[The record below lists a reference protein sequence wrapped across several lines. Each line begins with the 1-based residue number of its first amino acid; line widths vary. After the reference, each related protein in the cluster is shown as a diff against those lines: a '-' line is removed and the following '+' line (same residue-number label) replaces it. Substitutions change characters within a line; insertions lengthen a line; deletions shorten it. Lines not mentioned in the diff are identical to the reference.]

1 MWMEEDKIQ
10 CCDEQQNH
18 LGLFNL
24 TVKISGTPMRDLIKP
39 SHYKPPYFTSNIL
52 FYCGFLVL
60 IFNKKIRICNLNIK

>member
-1 MWMEEDKIQ
+1 MNSALRDEIWREERMNVMEEDKIQ

-39 SHYKPPYFTSNIL
+39 SP
-52 FYCGFLVL
+52 
-60 IFNKKIRICNLNIK
+60 